1 MLGDLLI
8 IFNQQKKKTSKQHHL
23 MAEILNSYHF
33 KWEIY
38 QSKGKDEGVRIEA
51 EDIAT
56 KALLLK
62 DISLQEIPVIT
73 QQLVDSCQGLM
84 NIMQVAF
91 DPQDNAV
98 NVCPISARNDLG
110 MELEFCYKT
119 PFKIFSFRLLL
130 EKQSIDADNQLEQ
143 IARSFH
149 QQLSTMDKTVRTLQE
164 ENSMLKGEIQKLWE
178 ALKSPSVFNVERTR
192 SQLIEWSTLGT
203 KESLLSMISYLL
215 WSGASQGGEEARSSV
230 GIQIE
235 GSRSHFLWSVQRDH
249 NKSTPF
255 TRINVRR
262 DAWPFL
268 WDSNQRSAFIDE
280 AKKKGYCIG
289 WEESPQYSKESIGYL
304 RISVRDNKKSEF

>member
-1 MLGDLLI
+1 
-8 IFNQQKKKTSKQHHL
+8 

-38 QSKGKDEGVRIEA
+38 RSKGKDEGVRIEA

-62 DISLQEIPVIT
+62 DISLQDIPVIT

-98 NVCPISARNDLG
+98 NVCPISARNNLG

-164 ENSMLKGEIQKLWE
+164 ENSMLKEEIQKLWE
-178 ALKSPSVFNVERTR
+178 ALKSPSVFNAERTR
-192 SQLIEWSTLGT
+192 SQLVEWSTLGT
-203 KESLLSMISYLL
+203 KESLISMISYLL
-215 WSGASQGGEEARSSV
+215 WSGASQGGRETRFSV
-230 GIQIE
+230 SIQIG
-235 GSRSHFLWSVQRDH
+235 GSCGSDSLWCVQRGF

-255 TRINVRR
+255 TRINVHRG
-262 DAWPFL
+262 AWPFL
-268 WDSNQRSAFIDE
+268 WDSIQRSAFIDE
-280 AKKKGYCIG
+280 AEKMGYYIR
-289 WEESPQYSKESIGYL
+289 WEESPQYIKESIAHL
-304 RISVRDNKKSEF
+304 MISVA